1 VCIIG
6 KELAFAAVFVAFRE
20 KERKFE
26 NLKTGNRYARI
37 GRPNQDQK
45 KIQ

>member
-1 VCIIG
+1 MVVCIIG

-26 NLKTGNRYARI
+26 NLKI
-37 GRPNQDQK
+37 
-45 KIQ
+45 